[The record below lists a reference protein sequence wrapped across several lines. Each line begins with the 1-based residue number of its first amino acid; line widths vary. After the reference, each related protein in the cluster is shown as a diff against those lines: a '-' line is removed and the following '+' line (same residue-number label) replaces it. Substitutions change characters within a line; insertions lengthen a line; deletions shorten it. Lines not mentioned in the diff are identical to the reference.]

1 MWPQLNSAL
10 VIHAYHSRHNELLGV
25 CTCADCV
32 QKEKGLNLAMLQ
44 MSVGESCQVA
54 VCPEYAY
61 GEKGNFS
68 FPSVKPNAHIE
79 YEIELLGITPPQE
92 KERKNMFFEER
103 LEAATRMRA
112 TVCSYLNHCIVIL
125 AHVLFFSSFP

>member
-1 MWPQLNSAL
+1 M
-10 VIHAYHSRHNELLGV
+10 IHGYHCWHTEVQGLY
-25 CTCADCV
+25 TCADCV

-44 MSVGESCQVA
+44 MSVGESCQVT
-54 VCPEYAY
+54 VTPEYGY

-79 YEIELLGITPPQE
+79 YDIELLGVAPPQE

-112 TVCSYLNHCIVIL
+112 IVCSCPIISAMYFIL
-125 AHVLFFSSFP
+125 KCYSSPRLRKR